1 MTADP
6 ILTLAWLILAHL
18 VADFVLQTNGVVAA
32 KTARGTRAV
41 RGFVDHA
48 AGVAV
53 CLVPVA
59 LAFGGPGLMVLVT
72 IVLSH
77 VIIDRLKIVTT
88 RRTEAAALAESRRQ
102 REGAAPAAGLG
113 RAWTPAPAAWFI
125 LDQLAHLAVI
135 WLAWAIWLAGTAP
148 TAGWATAVGLVTA
161 GSDPTVVHEAILAF
175 VVVVALLIANVRG
188 GAIFV
193 ATLVRPLEVGDELIG
208 HVADGES
215 DAAGAGG
222 SSGAGT
228 RRGGPS
234 AGPVA
239 AAGPVPAAGH
249 GWSIRIGPLTGRVVA
264 DPPPAT
270 DPAGGGQVSG
280 GRVASPPPARV
291 GATIGV
297 LERLLIVTFVLVG
310 AESAIGLVVAAKTIA
325 RFRQLD
331 DRDFAEYY
339 LLGTLASVS
348 VAIVTALVARA
359 ALNA

>member
-32 KTARGTRAV
+32 KTARGPRAL

-48 AGVAV
+48 AGVAI

-59 LAFGGPGLMVLVT
+59 LAFGGPGLLALVA

-77 VIIDRLKIVTT
+77 VVIDRLKIVAT
-88 RRTEAAALAESRRQ
+88 RRTEAAAMTESRRQ

-113 RAWTPAPAAWFI
+113 RAWTPVPAAWFI
-125 LDQLAHLAVI
+125 LDQLGHLAVI
-135 WLAWAIWLAGTAP
+135 WLAWAILLAGAAP
-148 TAGWATAVGLVTA
+148 TAGWATAVGAVTA
-161 GSDPTVVHEAILAF
+161 GADPTVVHKAILAF
-175 VVVVALLIANVRG
+175 VVVTVLLIANVRG

-208 HVADGES
+208 HGTGGENET
-215 DAAGAGG
+215 AAASG
-222 SSGAGT
+222 SNGAGT
-228 RRGGPS
+228 RSGATAAGS
-234 AGPVA
+234 APVA
-239 AAGPVPAAGH
+239 GTAPAAGH

-264 DPPPAT
+264 DAPPAP
-270 DPAGGGQVSG
+270 DPGRDGQVGG

>member
-32 KTARGTRAV
+32 KTARGPRAL

-59 LAFGGPGLMVLVT
+59 LAFGGPGLMALVA

-77 VIIDRLKIVTT
+77 VVIDRLKIVTT

-148 TAGWATAVGLVTA
+148 TAGWATAVGAVTA

-175 VVVVALLIANVRG
+175 VVVTALLIANVRG

-208 HVADGES
+208 HATEGEG

-222 SSGAGT
+222 AEA
-228 RRGGPS
+228 RRDAPS
-234 AGPVA
+234 AR
-239 AAGPVPAAGH
+239 PVPAAGH

-270 DPAGGGQVSG
+270 DSAGDGQVAG

>member
-18 VADFVLQTNGVVAA
+18 VADFLLQTSGVVAA
-32 KTARGTRAV
+32 KTSRSRRAV

-48 AGVAV
+48 AGVAI

-59 LAFGGPGLMVLVT
+59 LAFGGPGVMALVA
-72 IVLSH
+72 IVVSH
-77 VIIDRLKIVTT
+77 VVIDRIKIVAT
-88 RRTEAAALAESRRQ
+88 RRTEAAAMAESRRQ
-102 REGAAPAAGLG
+102 HEGAAPAAGLG
-113 RAWTPAPAAWFI
+113 RAWTPLPGGWFI

-148 TAGWATAVGLVTA
+148 TAGWAAAVAAVIA
-161 GSDPTVVHEAILAF
+161 SSDQTVVHKAVLAA
-175 VVVVALLIANVRG
+175 VVVTALLIANVRG

-193 ATLVRPLEVGDELIG
+193 AILVRPLEVGDELIG
-208 HVADGES
+208 HGPDGKTE
-215 DAAGAGG
+215 AAPARG
-222 SSGAGT
+222 SSGSGARDVPGM
-228 RRGGPS
+228 
-234 AGPVA
+234 AGP
-239 AAGPVPAAGH
+239 AGGPAAGR

-264 DPPPAT
+264 DPARAS
-270 DPAGGGQVSG
+270 DPGQDGQVPG
-280 GRVASPPPARV
+280 GRVTSPPAARV

-348 VAIVTALVARA
+348 VAIVTGLVARA
-359 ALNA
+359 ALGA